1 MPVRPLIHP
10 AALIALALSFLTALA
25 ALAPARATPA
35 PLAAALA
42 ATLVIESAEG
52 DGRFLGSAFVWGDD
66 GLALTAAHVT
76 GGAAMVRVV
85 WPDGRAAVVPV
96 IAADPVRDIA
106 VLDLGVPVRGL
117 GAGSPPVAGQ
127 AVWALGAPLGAAGT
141 VTAGI
146 VSALARQVEPAVP
159 VRFVQHD
166 AAVNPGSSGGP
177 LVDAEGR
184 LVGMNTRI
192 ADGSRLFA
200 GIAYA
205 IPAADLDRLVLA
217 LIDGTLPPVPRL
229 GMQARAVSRRIAA
242 ALGAAGGVL
251 VDHVE
256 PGGMADRA
264 GLRAGDVIVEVGRAA
279 VADPGAL
286 AFALDAAGAAQG
298 VALTVQR
305 GRVTVALWLAFAAP
319 EARLGTL
326 RGGEAQT
333 EAPTLAG
340 LGVSLDPQG
349 RVTAVA
355 EHGAA
360 RAAGLARG
368 DLVLLADGLP
378 FDDDLAGRPIR
389 GALLLL
395 VRRGAVTLHVLIDP
409 AAAPGWRPVAGANVL
424 DPDVVVF

>member
-1 MPVRPLIHP
+1 MHP
-10 AALIALALSFLTALA
+10 AILVVLALTVLTALA
-25 ALAPARATPA
+25 AFSPARATPA

-42 ATLVIESAEG
+42 ATLVVQSA
-52 DGRFLGSAFVWGDD
+52 DGADRFLGSAFLWGDD

-76 GGAAMVRVV
+76 GGAAQVRVV
-85 WPDGRAAVVPV
+85 WPDGRTAVVAV
-96 IAADPVRDIA
+96 IAADAVRDIA
-106 VLDLGVPVRGL
+106 VLDLGPNVRGGL
-117 GAGSPPVAGQ
+117 RAGPPPVAGQ
-127 AVWALGAPLGAAGT
+127 TVHALGAPLGAAGT
-141 VTAGI
+141 VTRGI
-146 VSALARQVEPAVP
+146 VSALARQVEAAVP
-159 VRFVQHD
+159 MRLLQHD

-177 LVDAEGR
+177 LVDAAGQ
-184 LVGMNTRI
+184 LVGMNVRI

-229 GMQARAVSRRIAA
+229 GMQARAVTRRIAA